1 VSPCVSLGYKTIYI
15 YIYSGPTVPLLC
27 WMPYSRTRRHTLAKI
42 SEESMTVDH
51 ERQPLLH
58 QVKSRDEVYDDVVL
72 PEEWSLAYRWGLVA
86 LLAFTAF
93 TV

>member
-1 VSPCVSLGYKTIYI
+1 
-15 YIYSGPTVPLLC
+15 
-27 WMPYSRTRRHTLAKI
+27 MPSSRSRRHTLAKI
-42 SEESMTVDH
+42 SEESMTVD

-58 QVKSRDEVYDDVVL
+58 QVKSRDEAYGNVVL
-72 PEEWSLAYRWGLVA
+72 PEEWSLAYRWGLVT

>member
-1 VSPCVSLGYKTIYI
+1 VRYIGIHDSLHIYI
-15 YIYSGPTVPLLC
+15 YIFRAHCATFC
-27 WMPYSRTRRHTLAKI
+27 WMPYSRSRRHTLAKI

-51 ERQPLLH
+51 ERQPLLR

-72 PEEWSLAYRWGLVA
+72 PEEWSLAYKWGLVA